1 MQTEQP
7 PSPPKT
13 YKYRNLEI
21 EILIGGFRYKNITV
35 VDKKHIEEVVDAVI
49 EVTEKYNRKTNY

>member
-21 EILIGGFRYKNITV
+21 EILIGGYRYGKITV
-35 VDKKHIEEVVDAVI
+35 TNKEDIESLVDAVI
-49 EVTEKYNRKTNY
+49 LAHEQHKRKTDY